1 MGWGPHAPGYTQPM
15 ATETQGTRGG
25 GVERQGPQG
34 LRMRL
39 GSGPEAAAD
48 ARRAIAEL
56 RADLDPP
63 LMETLRLLVTEL
75 VTNSVRH
82 TECDSLTLRIAI
94 GKATVLTEVTDE
106 GPGFDPEAALEA
118 EQPEVHAPGTGWGLF
133 LVQRLARNWGVK
145 EDGGSK
151 RVWFELGRA

>member
-1 MGWGPHAPGYTQPM
+1 MPT
-15 ATETQGTRGG
+15 TSGG
-25 GVERQGPQG
+25 SRTGGIEAQGPNG

-39 GSGPEAAAD
+39 GSGPDAAAE

-82 TECDSLTLRIAI
+82 TECDSLTLRVAV
-94 GKATVLTEVTDE
+94 GKAAVLTEVADD
-106 GPGFDPEAALEA
+106 GPNFDAEAAVEA
-118 EQPEVHAPGTGWGLF
+118 EQPADRGENSGWGLF
-133 LVQRLARNWGVK
+133 LVQRLARDWGVK
-145 EDGGSK
+145 EDKHSK

>member
-1 MGWGPHAPGYTQPM
+1 MEA
-15 ATETQGTRGG
+15 QGSRRR
-25 GVERQGPQG
+25 GVERHGPNG

-39 GSGPEAAAD
+39 GSGPDAAAD

-82 TECDSLTLRIAI
+82 TDCDSLTLRVAV
-94 GKATVLTEVTDE
+94 GKSAVLTEVADE
-106 GPGFDPEAALEA
+106 GPAFDVQNL
-118 EQPEVHAPGTGWGLF
+118 EVHDAQAHDEDGGWGLF
-133 LVQRLARNWGVK
+133 LVERLARDWGVRD
-145 EDGGSK
+145 DGASK

>member
-1 MGWGPHAPGYTQPM
+1 MGAEAQARNGGTERHGP
-15 ATETQGTRGG
+15 
-25 GVERQGPQG
+25 ER
-34 LRMRL
+34 LRLRL
-39 GSGPEAAAD
+39 GSSPDAAVE
-48 ARRAIAEL
+48 ARRAIARL

-75 VTNSVRH
+75 ITNSVRH
-82 TECDSLTLRIAI
+82 TDCEALTLRIEI
-94 GKATVLTEVTDE
+94 GRSAVLTEVADD
-106 GPGFDPEAALEA
+106 GPGFDLPPHQAQTVDA
-118 EQPEVHAPGTGWGLF
+118 HDPGYGWGLF